1 LKLRRFAEIFPQI
14 ALVPLRNITMRP
26 ETEIFRRKERQAMD
40 MKMQAFL
47 DKVKDM
53 ADKTGKVSRHA
64 AGVAGK
70 KANDL
75 ALATR
80 INLQIFDLNTEC
92 EALYKEIGKLVYDL
106 HRGAEVTNEEM
117 DEKMAQVD
125 AKQEKL
131 AALRDKLA
139 EMRSVTA
146 CPHCGKPCGKDDAY
160 CSSCGAEL

>member
-1 LKLRRFAEIFPQI
+1 
-14 ALVPLRNITMRP
+14 
-26 ETEIFRRKERQAMD
+26 MD

-53 ADKTGKVSRHA
+53 AEKTGKASRHA

-70 KANDL
+70 KANEL

-92 EALYKEIGKLVYDL
+92 EELYKEIGRMVYEL

-117 DEKMAQVD
+117 DEKMEQVD
-125 AKQEKL
+125 LKQEKL
-131 AALRDKLA
+131 AELREKLTAL
-139 EMRSVTA
+139 RSVTV
-146 CPHCGKPCGKDDAY
+146 CPHCGKPCGRDDAF
-160 CSSCGAEL
+160 CAGCGQEL

>member
-1 LKLRRFAEIFPQI
+1 
-14 ALVPLRNITMRP
+14 
-26 ETEIFRRKERQAMD
+26 MD

-146 CPHCGKPCGKDDAY
+146 CPAANRAARMMHTARPAAQNCNIIRFDASY
-160 CSSCGAEL
+160 CNIGQGQLCPF

>member
-1 LKLRRFAEIFPQI
+1 
-14 ALVPLRNITMRP
+14 
-26 ETEIFRRKERQAMD
+26 MD

-131 AALRDKLA
+131 AVLRDKLA
-139 EMRSVTA
+139 ENALGNGMPALRQNRAARMTHTA
-146 CPHCGKPCGKDDAY
+146 RPAAQSCNIIRFDASYCNIGQGQLCPF
-160 CSSCGAEL
+160 

>member
-1 LKLRRFAEIFPQI
+1 MP
-14 ALVPLRNITMRP
+14 
-26 ETEIFRRKERQAMD
+26 
-40 MKMQAFL
+40 
-47 DKVKDM
+47 
-53 ADKTGKVSRHA
+53 
-64 AGVAGK
+64 
-70 KANDL
+70 
-75 ALATR
+75 LATR

-146 CPHCGKPCGKDDAY
+146 CRTAANRAARMTHTARPAAQSCNIIRFDASY
-160 CSSCGAEL
+160 CNIGQGQLCPF